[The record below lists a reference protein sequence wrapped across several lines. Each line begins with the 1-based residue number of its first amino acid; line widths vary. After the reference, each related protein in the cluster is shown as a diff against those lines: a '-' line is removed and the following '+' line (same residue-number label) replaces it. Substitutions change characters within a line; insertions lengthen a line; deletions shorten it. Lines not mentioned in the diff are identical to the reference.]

1 MATRAKVRLSYIFVN
16 KNVEHQNSDL
26 NKVYQAPE
34 IKPLLNLILL
44 LGLMLI
50 QIHTIRSLNFCL
62 SSSLLLYH
70 VVV

>member
-26 NKVYQAPE
+26 NKVYQPPE
-34 IKPLLNLILL
+34 IKPLSNLILL

>member
-26 NKVYQAPE
+26 NKVYQPLE
-34 IKPLLNLILL
+34 IKPILNFTLHYVL
-44 LGLMLI
+44 LI